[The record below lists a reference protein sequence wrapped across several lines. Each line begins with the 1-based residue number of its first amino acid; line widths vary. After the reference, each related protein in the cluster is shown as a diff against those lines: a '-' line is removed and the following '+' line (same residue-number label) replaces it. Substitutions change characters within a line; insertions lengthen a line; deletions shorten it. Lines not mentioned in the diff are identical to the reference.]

1 MTITY
6 FTAEEGN
13 AQGNITVAWSMQA
26 LDMPTDTFV
35 HIAVVPNQEAAK
47 QKHADLVVNLCIEEI
62 HFPKVVLEAHKKVK
76 FQ

>member
-6 FTAEEGN
+6 FTAEESN
-13 AQGNITVAWSMQA
+13 AQGDITVAWSVQA

-35 HIAVVPNQEAAK
+35 HIAIVPNQEAAK
-47 QKHADLVVNLCIEEI
+47 QKSADLVVNLCIEET
-62 HFPKVVLEAHKKVK
+62 HFPKVVLEAHKKEK

>member
-1 MTITY
+1 
-6 FTAEEGN
+6 
-13 AQGNITVAWSMQA
+13 MQA
-26 LDMPTDTFV
+26 LDMPTDTFI
-35 HIAVVPNQEAAK
+35 HIAIVPNQEAAK